1 MTSHHTSVPVL
12 GARSVTL
19 RKEVIFSVTYY
30 MIRTTLWVT
39 LLIVRPR
46 LAASGRAYSRTISK
60 AAYTRTQS
68 FTLIIEGITY

>member
-19 RKEVIFSVTYY
+19 RKEVIFLVSHYKI
-30 MIRTTLWVT
+30 MTTLWVT

>member
-12 GARSVTL
+12 GARSVAL
-19 RKEVIFSVTYY
+19 RKEEIFSVIHYKI
-30 MIRTTLWVT
+30 MTTLWVT

-68 FTLIIEGITY
+68 FTLIIEGIYY